1 MINIYEVI
9 FISMKYILNPSQI
22 NNLKNFVQKFIDSE
36 LDTIKNE
43 SDDWGLDMI
52 SELYMLRSVD
62 KIVVDGVNVEQGINI
77 YVTIHTLRSH
87 KKFDEDD
94 YNSLIDEIS
103 ARLSNQ
109 LPNSDIF
116 IITIF

>member
-1 MINIYEVI
+1 
-9 FISMKYILNPSQI
+9 MKYILNQSQLS
-22 NNLKNFVQKFIDSE
+22 NLKNFVQKFIDSE
-36 LDTIKNE
+36 LDTIKIE

-52 SELYMLRSVD
+52 RELYVIRSVD
-62 KIVVDGVNVEQGINI
+62 KIVVDGVNLEQGINI
-77 YVTIHTLRSH
+77 YVTIHTRRSH

-103 ARLSNQ
+103 YKLSLQ
-109 LPNSDIF
+109 LPTSDIF

>member
-1 MINIYEVI
+1 
-9 FISMKYILNPSQI
+9 MKYILNQSQI
-22 NNLKNFVQKFIDSE
+22 NKLKNFVQKFIDSE

-52 SELYMLRSVD
+52 RELYVIRSVD
-62 KIVVDGVNVEQGINI
+62 KIVVDGVNLEQGINI
-77 YVTIHTLRSH
+77 YVTIHTRRSH

-103 ARLSNQ
+103 YKLSLQ
-109 LPNSDIF
+109 LPSSDIF

>member
-43 SDDWGLDMI
+43 SDDWGMDMM
-52 SELYMLRSVD
+52 SELQTLRSVD
-62 KIVVDGVNVEQGINI
+62 KIVVDDVNVEYGINVYVNI
-77 YVTIHTLRSH
+77 YTRQDS
-87 KKFDEDD
+87 KQSYEDD

-103 ARLSNQ
+103 YKLSLS

-116 IITIF
+116 IRKIF